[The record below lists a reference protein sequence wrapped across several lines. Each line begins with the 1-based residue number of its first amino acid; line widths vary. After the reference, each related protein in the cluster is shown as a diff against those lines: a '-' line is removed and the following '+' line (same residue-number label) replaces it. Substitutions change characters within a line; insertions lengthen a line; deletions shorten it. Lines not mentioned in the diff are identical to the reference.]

1 MKTINSNV
9 LGNVAGG
16 TPATARGTRALPE
29 FLPVAPFWR
38 TKPAS
43 RRRERDIITGIII
56 GSGLS
61 VAVAWLISLL

>member
-38 TKPAS
+38 TKPVS
-43 RRRERDIITGIII
+43 RKVERAFCLGMI
-56 GSGLS
+56 
-61 VAVAWLISLL
+61 VATVLNVVVAWLISLL